1 MTISST
7 NAQALELLKQYFGYH
22 QFRGQQQEVI
32 NHITAKKDC
41 LVLMPTGGGKSICY
55 QIPAL
60 MNEGI
65 TLVVSPLISLMKDQ
79 VDALRGNG
87 IEAAFMNS
95 SLSHEQENEIAA
107 RCFHGKLKLLYMAP
121 EKVAGSLSTFLKR
134 LPLSLIAIDEAHC
147 VSQWGHDFRPEYKEL
162 YKLREV
168 LPNVPIMA
176 LTATADKITRTDIL
190 QLLGLREPELFVSS
204 FDRPNLSL
212 TVKPGLNK
220 KEKLRDIAAFL
231 EKHANECGIIYCT
244 ARTTTEIVAHEL
256 SQLGIKAKAYHAGLS
271 NDERSKVQ
279 EAFIKDDVQVVCATI
294 AFGMGIDKSN
304 VRFVMHYNLPK
315 SIESYYQE
323 IGRGGR
329 DGMPCDT
336 VLYYTIGDLMMLR
349 TFAQQSGQ
357 PDINIEKLTRM
368 QEFAE
373 AKHCRRRI
381 LLNYF
386 GQQQLE
392 NCGNCDVCKHP
403 PTNIDGTV
411 LAQKALS
418 ALVRIHQMGEQ
429 VGSHLLVDVLR
440 GMKHSGVFD
449 RKLNTIKTYGV
460 GADLSA
466 REWNFYMLQMIQLGV
481 IEIAYDKGNVL
492 NITPYGED
500 VLKDKLK
507 LDLSEFVIVDY
518 TTRRERS
525 RTDKMTRSVVAV
537 SSAESDVSLF
547 EQLRLLRKRIADAEG
562 LPPYIVFHDSTLH
575 DMIAKM
581 PMTDDEML
589 DVSGVS
595 GIKMEKYGYEFLKV
609 LDKNQ
614 STKHVITTKVDA
626 NELLG
631 NEKLLVYKNELDE
644 KQLRFSAAVVGNVLV
659 GDRSER
665 YYGIGKQVSFYGIL
679 EGVMGYDEV
688 RKRINPFYEPYE
700 KALKETR
707 KQHTE
712 ENDQLRLKQLE
723 KVETY
728 FAQTPFNK
736 LTQAELE
743 KAKTTIEQL
752 PLQKQPEQISD
763 ALKELRKQYFRANEP
778 WLPEEVVVL
787 EHLFKAC
794 NNLQLI
800 MSLMGRSEKSILSMA
815 TKFV

>member
-1 MTISST
+1 MATASK
-7 NAQALELLKQYFGYH
+7 NKQALELLKQYFGYH
-22 QFRGQQQEVI
+22 QFRGQQEAVI
-32 NHITAKKDC
+32 NHVDEGKDC

-60 MNEGI
+60 LNDGI

-95 SLSHEQENEIAA
+95 SLSYEQENEIAA

-121 EKVAGSLSTFLKR
+121 EKVVSSLNTFLKR

-168 LPNVPIMA
+168 LPTVPIMA

-212 TVKPGLNK
+212 TVKPGFNK
-220 KEKLRDIAAFL
+220 KEKLKDIASFI
-231 EKHANECGIIYCT
+231 EKHPNECGIIYCT

-256 SQLGIKAKAYHAGLS
+256 SQLGIKSKAYHAGLS
-271 NDERSKVQ
+271 NEERNKVQ

-386 GQQQLE
+386 GQQQTE

-403 PTNIDGTV
+403 PVNKDGTV
-411 LAQKALS
+411 WSQKALS
-418 ALVRIHQMGEQ
+418 ALARAQQIGEQ
-429 VGSHLLVDVLR
+429 IGSHLLIDVLR
-440 GMKHSGVFD
+440 GMKHAGIYE
-449 RKLNTIKTYGV
+449 RKLNTIKTYGI
-460 GADLSA
+460 GADLST
-466 REWNFYMLQMIQLGV
+466 RDWNFYLLQMIQLGV

-492 NITPYGED
+492 TITPLGEE
-500 VLKDKLK
+500 VLKGKFKLY
-507 LDLSEFVIVDY
+507 LNEPVAIDY
-518 TTRRERS
+518 TPRRERS
-525 RTDKMTRSVVAV
+525 RSDKMPRSVVAENK
-537 SSAESDVSLF
+537 ADNDISLF
-547 EQLRLLRKRIADAEG
+547 EQLRQLRKQIADEEG
-562 LPPYIVFHDSTLH
+562 LPPYVIFHDSTLH
-575 DMIAKM
+575 DMMEKM
-581 PMTDDEML
+581 PMTEGEML
-589 DVSGVS
+589 EVLGVS
-595 GIKMEKYGYEFLKV
+595 QNKMEKYGLAFLKV
-609 LDKNQ
+609 LGQ
-614 STKHVITTKVDA
+614 HHSTPAASKPNIND
-626 NELLG
+626 LLS
-631 NEKLLVYKNELDE
+631 NEKLLSYKNELDQ

-659 GDRSER
+659 GDRSVR

-679 EGVMGYDEV
+679 EGFIGYDEV
-688 RKRINPFYEPYE
+688 RKRINPFYAPFE

-707 KQHTE
+707 KQHSA
-712 ENDQLRLKQLE
+712 ENEQTRLAQLE
-723 KVETY
+723 KVEAY
-728 FAQTPFNK
+728 FTKPIFNHLPMTEWEK
-736 LTQAELE
+736 LKQQIAEMPYQKPTE
-743 KAKTTIEQL
+743 SASDGIKA
-752 PLQKQPEQISD
+752 
-763 ALKELRKQYFRANEP
+763 LRKQFIRANEP
-778 WLPEEVVVL
+778 WTETEETIL
-787 EHLFKAC
+787 AQLLKAS
-794 NNLQLI
+794 NNMQL
-800 MSLMGRSEKSILSMA
+800 MMQTMGRSEKSILSMA
-815 TKFV
+815 TKFVS

>member
-1 MTISST
+1 MTTSST
-7 NAQALELLKQYFGYH
+7 NTPALELLKQYFGYH
-22 QFRGQQQEVI
+22 QFRGQQEDVI
-32 NHITAKKDC
+32 NHVCANKDC

-60 MNEGI
+60 LKDGI

-95 SLSHEQENEIAA
+95 SLSMEQESEIAA

-121 EKVAGSLSTFLKR
+121 EKVVSSLNNFLKR
-134 LPLSLIAIDEAHC
+134 LPISLIAIDEAHC

-190 QLLGLREPELFVSS
+190 QLLGLREPQQFVSS

-220 KEKLRDIAAFL
+220 KEKLKDIESFI
-231 EKHANECGIIYCT
+231 EKRANECGIIYCT
-244 ARTTTEIVAHEL
+244 ARATTEAVAHEL
-256 SQLGIKAKAYHAGLS
+256 IQLGVKAKAYHAGLS
-271 NDERSKVQ
+271 NEERSKVQ

-357 PDINIEKLTRM
+357 PEINIEKLTRM
-368 QEFAE
+368 QAFAE
-373 AKHCRRRI
+373 ARHCRRRV

-403 PTNIDGTV
+403 PVNKDGTV
-411 LAQKALS
+411 WAQKALS
-418 ALVRIHQMGEQ
+418 ALVRVQQMGEQ
-429 VGSHLLVDVLR
+429 IGSHLLIDVLR
-440 GMKHSGVFD
+440 GMKHAGIYE

-466 REWNFYMLQMIQLGV
+466 RDWNFYFLQMIQLGV
-481 IEIAYDKGNVL
+481 IEIAYDKGNIL
-492 NITPYGED
+492 NITPFGED
-500 VLKDKLK
+500 VLKGKFKLY
-507 LDLSEFVIVDY
+507 LSEPVAVDY
-518 TTRRERS
+518 TPRRERNKRDKIVRS
-525 RTDKMTRSVVAV
+525 MVFESNSPTDIP
-537 SSAESDVSLF
+537 LF
-547 EQLRLLRKRIADAEG
+547 EQLRQLRKRIADAEG
-562 LPPYIVFHDSTLH
+562 LPPYVIFHDTTLH
-575 DMIAKM
+575 DMIEKM
-581 PMTDDEML
+581 PMTEDEML
-589 DVSGVS
+589 EVSGVS
-595 GIKMEKYGYEFLKV
+595 QSKMEKYGNEFLK
-609 LDKNQ
+609 LMDKDHSSN
-614 STKHVITTKVDA
+614 SSAKPKINAGD
-626 NELLG
+626 LLS
-631 NEKLLVYKNELDE
+631 NEKLLAYKNELEE
-644 KQLRFSAAVVGNVLV
+644 KQLRFSSAVVGNVLV
-659 GDRSER
+659 GDSSVR
-665 YYGIGKQVSFYGIL
+665 YYSIGKQVSFYGIL
-679 EGVMGYDEV
+679 QGIIGYEDV

-700 KALKETR
+700 KELKEVR
-707 KQHTE
+707 KQFAKEKEQT
-712 ENDQLRLKQLE
+712 RFGQLE
-723 KVETY
+723 KVEAY
-728 FAQTPFNK
+728 FAQPAFNSLSSVEREK
-736 LTQAELE
+736 LKQQIAAIPYSKPTEQA
-743 KAKTTIEQL
+743 
-752 PLQKQPEQISD
+752 SD
-763 ALKELRKQYFRANEP
+763 AIKQLRKQFIRANEP
-778 WLPEEVVVL
+778 WTPMEENML
-787 EHLFKAC
+787 ARLIKST

-800 MSLMGRSEKSILSMA
+800 MQTMGRSEKSILSMA
-815 TKFV
+815 TKFI